1 MRRGVFCPNT
11 PSTAAGVLLSKASDK
26 EQMMVNAK
34 TKMATRQCGS
44 EGGRK
49 ALSGDGVY
57 AGV

>member
-1 MRRGVFCPNT
+1 MLFCPNT